1 MKLSCLIIF
10 LFCTVTSYAQDSV
23 KTSKMAFSGCSGGMM
38 LHTGYVQSR
47 DITFYN
53 TDGSVHETLQM
64 KGAPFGIGGAIRA
77 HFGKHLRVGSEGYV
91 STLVYGKYKSYSSI
105 GWGGLLVDCAWPL
118 QRWTPFIGG
127 TIGGGSVK
135 NVTLLDETPQDFVIE
150 QQSTSYRKYAF
161 MALNPFVGVE
171 YALTAKIHFVFKMDY
186 LLNLTDWQDDYVNG
200 VRFFVG
206 VMFCH

>member
-1 MKLSCLIIF
+1 ML
-10 LFCTVTSYAQDSV
+10 
-23 KTSKMAFSGCSGGMM
+23 KMAFSGCSGGMM

-105 GWGGLLVDCAWPL
+105 GWGGLLMDCVWSL
-118 QRWTPFIGG
+118 KRWTPFIGG